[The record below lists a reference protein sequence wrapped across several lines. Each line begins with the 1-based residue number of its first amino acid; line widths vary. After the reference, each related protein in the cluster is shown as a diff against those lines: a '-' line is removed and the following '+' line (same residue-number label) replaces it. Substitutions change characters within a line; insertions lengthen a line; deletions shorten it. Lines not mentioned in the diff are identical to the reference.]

1 MDAFFQ
7 DVRFTLRTLARD
19 RSFTF
24 TALLTLGVGIGA
36 STAIFSIVD
45 GVLLRPLPYG
55 DADRIVTL
63 WQHDRGAGIERDDVS
78 SANYMDWRDRAE
90 RTFERLA
97 ALEPSGLDWLGPDGP
112 EEIDAYLVTSAFFEV
127 MGATPVLG
135 RTLRPE
141 DFREDGGL
149 KAVVLGHRIWRDRF
163 GADSTLVGSTLTLN
177 DQPVEV
183 AGVLP
188 PAFEYPPGNQVYAPR
203 VFSESARQSRA
214 ANYFRV
220 VGRLREGAGV
230 EAAQS
235 EMDAIATRLAA
246 EHPDTNAEI
255 GVTVVP
261 LERQV
266 LGSVRPAML
275 VLLVAVILV
284 LLIACVNVANLLL
297 ARGARRRR
305 ELATRAVVG
314 AGRRRLVTQ
323 LGVENLVLAALGGGL
338 GVAVAVWAVSSLKS
352 LAPAGLPRIE
362 TVSVDLRVLG
372 FAIGVTA
379 LTSLLFGFAPLLQAA
394 RLDLRGQLGEG
405 GRSTAGGGSSSR
417 LRDALVVA
425 QVSLALVLL
434 AGAGLMAK
442 SFVRLLAED
451 PGYETDDVVAFTTQA
466 WRFYP
471 TAPDRI
477 QFVRQ
482 ATTALEAAPG
492 VRAVGM
498 TSGLPLSE
506 GIYAERATYTVIG
519 EAAPRPGQEPSA
531 RGAAVTSGYF
541 GVLGIPL
548 IAGRLFEDTDDADA
562 PRVVLVSEALARRHW
577 PAGDA
582 VGKRMAVSFA
592 SPPAEAEVIGV
603 VGNIRHQGLD
613 DAPSPALYVPHAQH
627 PTGAIT
633 FTLRT
638 ASDPGAALTALKD
651 RVWALNPAISLT
663 DTGTLEG
670 LLDDT
675 LRPRRFYLVLLGL
688 FAAAALSL
696 AVVGIYGLI
705 SYAARSR
712 TSEVGIRMA
721 LGARAETILALFL
734 SRGGRLVAL
743 GLAGGLAASLVL
755 SRYLE
760 SLLYEVRPND
770 PLTLISITALLGIAG
785 LAGTW
790 IPARRAARID
800 PARTLRMD

>member
-1 MDAFFQ
+1 MDAFFH
-7 DVRFTLRTLARD
+7 DVRFSLRTLARD

-55 DADRIVTL
+55 DADRIVTV
-63 WQHDRGAGIERDDVS
+63 WQNDRGAGLERDDVS
-78 SANYMDWRDRAE
+78 AANYMDWRDRAE

-97 ALEPSGLDWLGPDGP
+97 ALEPNGLDWLGPDGP
-112 EEIDAYLVTSAFFEV
+112 EEIEAYLVTSGFFEA
-127 MGATPVLG
+127 MDATPVLG
-135 RTLRPE
+135 RTFRPE
-141 DFREDGGL
+141 DFREDGAVT
-149 KAVVLGHRIWRDRF
+149 AVVLGHRIWRDRF

-183 AGVLP
+183 AGVMP
-188 PAFEYPPGNQVYAPR
+188 PGFEYPPGNQVYGPKRFA
-203 VFSESARQSRA
+203 ESARQSRA

-220 VGRLREGAGV
+220 IGRLKQGAGV
-230 EAAQS
+230 DAAQS

-255 GVTVVP
+255 GATVVP
-261 LERQV
+261 LERQL
-266 LGSVRPAML
+266 LGSVRPAMI
-275 VLLVAVILV
+275 VLLVAVVLV

-323 LGVENLVLAALGGGL
+323 LGIENLVLAALGGGL
-338 GVAVAVWAVSSLKS
+338 GIAFAVWAVSSLKS

-372 FAIGVTA
+372 FAVGVSA

-405 GRSTAGGGSSSR
+405 GRSTAGGRSSSR
-417 LRDALVVA
+417 LSDALVIA
-425 QVSLALVLL
+425 QISLALVLL

-442 SFVRLLAED
+442 SFMRLLAED

-471 TAPDRI
+471 TAPDRL

-498 TSGLPLSE
+498 TSSLPLSE

-548 IAGRLFEDTDDADA
+548 IEGRLFEDTDDDDA

-577 PAGDA
+577 PSGEA
-582 VGKRMAVSFA
+582 VGERIAVSFA
-592 SPPAEAEVIGV
+592 GPPAEAEVIGV
-603 VGNIRHQGLD
+603 VGNIRHRGLD
-613 DAPSPALYVPHAQH
+613 DTPSPALYVPHAQH

-638 ASDPGAALTALKD
+638 ASAPGQALTALKD
-651 RVWALNPAISLT
+651 RVWAFNPAISLT

-688 FAAAALSL
+688 FSAAALSL

-790 IPARRAARID
+790 IPARRAARTD